1 MGAQLT
7 NEISNNKTATPT
19 PQAPTASIR
28 LQKYRYYIVPPIN
41 LNLMEIFEKQA
52 YLEEENIDGSGT
64 NMPKFGTQQ
73 NAQNKFKNPH
83 IPVNRQDERTYVH
96 LCWIYMWCGTL
107 WQQDKKEQ
115 LFRTNQL
122 L

>member
-19 PQAPTASIR
+19 PQAPTAPIR
-28 LQKYRYYIVPPIN
+28 LQKYRYYIVPAIN

-64 NMPKFGTQQ
+64 NMPKFGT
-73 NAQNKFKNPH
+73 
-83 IPVNRQDERTYVH
+83 
-96 LCWIYMWCGTL
+96 
-107 WQQDKKEQ
+107 
-115 LFRTNQL
+115 
-122 L
+122 